1 MHNGF
6 QISNIIEQVYSDTDK
21 CVLYTPHVSIFD
33 LVLHK
38 CGLNLYAFE
47 NPNIQKQT
55 GSFITYMPEQDMFIR
70 SYSSFVTNQ
79 PLAHA
84 KQSPATAFH
93 LNSIIFAH
101 DTNLISMKK
110 EDMYLVCMNSF
121 RPNDTLF
128 FFPNQMGGFG
138 CNRIVRSPLTY
149 AIPDELQIKNNSRT
163 KIGTF
168 CYNKTLGE
176 DLLSIIGNEIEVIN
190 VMPNNFET
198 LNDQLNE
205 FKLMI
210 EFDPNSMINLLCA
223 IASGAVGV
231 IIDPNGLTSQYSDVP
246 NLYTVKSIQDLQDL
260 LKNPPVFNADALL
273 PSKYRD
279 FSQFQKMISY
289 VFAMNQRKAFV
300 L

>member
-1 MHNGF
+1 MHHGF
-6 QISNIIEQVYSDTDK
+6 QISNIIEQICSDNTQS
-21 CVLYTPHVSIFD
+21 VLYTPHVSIFD
-33 LVLHK
+33 LMLSK

-47 NPNIQKQT
+47 NPNIASQT
-55 GSFITYMPEQDMFIR
+55 GSFITYLPQEKIFTR

-84 KQSPATAFH
+84 KQNPATQFH

-101 DTNLISMKK
+101 DTSLISMKK

-121 RPNDTLF
+121 RSNDALF
-128 FFPNQMGGFG
+128 FFQNQMAGFG
-138 CNRIVRSPLTY
+138 CNRIARSQLTY
-149 AIPDELQIKNNSRT
+149 SVPDELNIKNNDRN

-176 DLLSIIGNEIEVIN
+176 DLLSVVGDKVEILDRI
-190 VMPNNFET
+190 PNNFET

-205 FKLMI
+205 FKVII
-210 EFDPNSMINLLCA
+210 EFDPNSIINLLCA
-223 IASGAVGV
+223 IASGAVGIV
-231 IIDPNGLTSQYSDVP
+231 IDPNGLCSQYSDVP
-246 NLYTVKSIQDLQDL
+246 NFYAVKSIQELQDML
-260 LKNPPVFNADALL
+260 NNPPVFNANALL

-279 FSQFQKMISY
+279 FSRFQKMINY
-289 VFAMNQRKAFV
+289 IFATNQRKAFV